1 MKKIFR
7 TILIIGFL
15 ILAVFLIAWFYG
27 QNIIQSQKDTN
38 NPAAN
43 DIFYFSAG
51 SQSVG
56 YPFRNW
62 EKSDPIINAEVALVV
77 DADTDYIFYQ
87 KNSNLRRPIASIS
100 KLMSALVAKKY
111 IPDGQN
117 IPVDA
122 EALHIE
128 GDNGNGLTEGEIFP
142 VDDLV
147 RLMLLA
153 SSNKSAYALA
163 NFYGFDSFVAKMN
176 EEAKNLN
183 LSQTSFAEPSGLNMS
198 NQSTAEDLKKL
209 AQNIIKENPNIFV
222 ITQDANK
229 TINSVG
235 DKSKSHLIKN
245 INLFSQSPK
254 SLEEMGI
261 QYLGGKTGFT
271 DEAKE
276 TYVGVFSIPSSRF
289 EGQRVRVLTIILSST
304 SRYDDVES
312 LLKWVKQA
320 YVF

>member
-7 TILIIGFL
+7 TIFIIGFL

-27 QNIIQSQKDTN
+27 QNIIQSQKNTDNPVTN
-38 NPAAN
+38 
-43 DIFYFSAG
+43 DVFYFSAG

-100 KLMSALVAKKY
+100 KLMTALVAKKY

-229 TINSVG
+229 TVNSVG
-235 DKSKSHLIKN
+235 EKSKSHLIKN

-254 SLEEMGI
+254 SLEKMEI

-289 EGQRVRVLTIILSST
+289 EGQRIRVLTILLSST